1 MCKENART
9 RDCSVCVPGNFN
21 LQESNPSG
29 CQPCYCS
36 GLGVTCSPAPGYTAA
51 NISTE
56 FSSGLQGW
64 AVVTETFV
72 PHPDP
77 DSVIATD
84 IPFSSGLTVLPDS
97 SAFLRAPQNYLGN
110 RLSSY
115 LQSITIHLELQS
127 SSSLAV
133 TTTPF
138 DVVISGNN
146 LELGAR
152 FPTDI
157 SPSVET
163 LTVLLH
169 ESFGWFHTS
178 SSGLATG
185 EELQTVLSSL
195 GSLYI
200 TAGFNSSIILSSISL
215 DTVQESASV
224 SEEVTSVEQCDCP
237 TGYGGLSCE
246 VCSPGYTR
254 SLSGSCEPCE
264 CNGFSETCDPVTG
277 VCVSCSGST
286 GGPSCSEC
294 LPGAYGDPTEGVPCL
309 PCPCPLT
316 TTPGQFTD
324 SCILQ
329 HPDTVVCLNCPVGHT
344 GSRCESCSAG
354 FFGDPTGENGFP
366 TGCSDCLCNGNID
379 SDLPNSCNTTTG
391 ICLQCINN
399 TAGDMC
405 ERCADG
411 FYGDAIITKNCT
423 GKDYCYTCTNKPI
436 LTLQFSLQLVTVI
449 LLAQL
454 TVAVTTRQ
462 GHAPVYQMLLDHV
475 AKSALLVTTDSTMEQ
490 GAHPVPATWR
500 DRWMGCAILRLGSV
514 AASLE

>member
-1 MCKENART
+1 M
-9 RDCSVCVPGNFN
+9 
-21 LQESNPSG
+21 
-29 CQPCYCS
+29 
-36 GLGVTCSPAPGYTAA
+36 
-51 NISTE
+51 
-56 FSSGLQGW
+56 
-64 AVVTETFV
+64 
-72 PHPDP
+72 
-77 DSVIATD
+77 
-84 IPFSSGLTVLPDS
+84 
-97 SAFLRAPQNYLGN
+97 
-110 RLSSY
+110 
-115 LQSITIHLELQS
+115 
-127 SSSLAV
+127 

-146 LELGAR
+146 LEFGAR

-178 SSGLATG
+178 SSGLATAG
-185 EELQTVLSSL
+185 ELQTVLSSL

-224 SEEVTSVEQCDCP
+224 SEEVTWVEQCDCP
-237 TGYGGLSCE
+237 TGFSGLSCE

-286 GGPSCSEC
+286 GGASCNEC
-294 LPGAYGDPTEGVPCL
+294 LPETYGDPTEGVPCL

-329 HPDTVVCLNCPVGHT
+329 HPDIVMCLNCPVGHT

-354 FFGDPTGENGFP
+354 FFGDPTGENSFP
-366 TGCSDCLCNGNID
+366 TGCSDCNID

-391 ICLQCINN
+391 I
-399 TAGDMC
+399 
-405 ERCADG
+405 
-411 FYGDAIITKNCT
+411 
-423 GKDYCYTCTNKPI
+423 CYTCTNKPI

-462 GHAPVYQMLLDHV
+462 EHARVYETLLDHV
-475 AKSALLVTTDSTMEQ
+475 AKSALLVTTVSTMEQ

-500 DRWMGCAILRLGSV
+500 DQWMGCAILRLGSV